1 MELSTDIKLEIL
13 DINLVALVKSDKR
26 SGIIV
31 IDEATYKLWIDYL
44 IGEERYEDC
53 KILSDNKSKFI
64 I

>member
-1 MELSTDIKLEIL
+1 MELSIDIKLEIL

-44 IGEERYEDC
+44 IDEERYEDC

>member
-44 IGEERYEDC
+44 IDEERYEDC

>member
-1 MELSTDIKLEIL
+1 MELSIDIKLEIL

-44 IGEERYEDC
+44 IDEERYEDC
-53 KILSDNKSKFI
+53 KILSDNKSKFTI
-64 I
+64 